1 MQRPHGRE
9 VGCPLRGG
17 GSGAARSVVEA
28 EAESV
33 TAAAAASPDDR
44 GAAAVTDDGGRD
56 RRGARSAALDRVAVV
71 EADWFGQALAAPTAR
86 GAQTPPAT
94 ARPRARSPR

>member
-1 MQRPHGRE
+1 MQRPHGRG
-9 VGCPLRGG
+9 VGCPLPGG

-71 EADWFGQALAAPTAR
+71 EADWFGQALAARAA
-86 GAQTPPAT
+86 GAAKPLRAAAPWR
-94 ARPRARSPR
+94 ARP